1 MSAGGTKSMETSRCG
16 FPGKKAS
23 VNLIFILMDLM
34 RNQIIPTQALLCF
47 TSNKILRGQETTEVV
62 IF

>member
-16 FPGKKAS
+16 FPRKKAS

-34 RNQIIPTQALLCF
+34 RNQIIATQALLCF

-62 IF
+62 TF